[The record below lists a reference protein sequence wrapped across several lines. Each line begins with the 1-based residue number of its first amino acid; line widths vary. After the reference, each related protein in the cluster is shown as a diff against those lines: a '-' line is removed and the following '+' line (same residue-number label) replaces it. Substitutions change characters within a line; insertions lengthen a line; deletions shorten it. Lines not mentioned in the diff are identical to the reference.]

1 MPFEKSKNST
11 YIFPDLPHTNQYWNF
26 RIKKKGVHTMRLEKE
41 RNTYDDGNIPEIDM
55 PKDFDPMEVSIP
67 APYPIN
73 SAPPHQAEDAQ
84 TQGSLNS
91 TGQSHT
97 AQD

>member
-1 MPFEKSKNST
+1 
-11 YIFPDLPHTNQYWNF
+11 
-26 RIKKKGVHTMRLEKE
+26 MRLEKG

-73 SAPPHQAEDAQ
+73 SAQPNQAEAPEPPR
-84 TQGSLNS
+84 
-91 TGQSHT
+91 QS
-97 AQD
+97 